1 MMLSKHGPEGFR
13 LNERGVAA
21 EDHHLL
27 CIPAGRFGAEDG
39 MACALLFFLHH
50 RCHWIPLQHAAD
62 FFALVA
68 HNNCTLLH

>member
-1 MMLSKHGPEGFR
+1 MLSKHDPQCFR

-27 CIPAGRFGAEDG
+27 CVPAGRLGTEDR

-50 RCHWIPLQHAAD
+50 GCHWVPLQHTVD
-62 FFALVA
+62 FFALVT
-68 HNNCTLLH
+68 HNYCTLLH